1 MKILLTGF
9 EPFGGDTVNPS
20 WEIARVLDGTTV
32 AGAQVVASQLP
43 CVFGRAPQ
51 VLEQALA
58 QGLQGSWALVVA
70 LGMAGSRTGLSF
82 ERIAINLDDAP
93 IPDNAGQQPVDVAVR
108 PQGPAAYFST
118 LPVKRM
124 VEVVRAAGIAA
135 DTSQTAGTFV
145 CNHVF
150 YRLMHTLA
158 SMPQAPLAGF
168 VHVPVLPQQQALHP
182 LGQAM
187 ALDLQVE
194 GVRTA
199 LQAAL
204 VTPAGPATAVRQQ
217 E

>member
-1 MKILLTGF
+1 MQKILLTGF
-9 EPFGGDTVNPS
+9 EPFGGDVVNPS
-20 WEIARVLDGTTV
+20 WEIARTLDGTTV
-32 AGAQVVASQLP
+32 AGAQVVACLLP

-51 VLEQALA
+51 VLQQALA
-58 QGLQGSWALVVA
+58 QGQWALVVA

-82 ERIAINLDDAP
+82 ERIAINLDDAS
-93 IPDNAGQQPVDVAVR
+93 IPDNAGQQPVDVAVF
-108 PQGPAAYFST
+108 QGGPAAYFST

-124 VEVVRAAGIAA
+124 VDAVRVAGIAA

-150 YRLMHTLA
+150 YHLMHMLV
-158 SMPQAPLAGF
+158 SMPNAPRAGF

-187 ALDLQVE
+187 DLDMQVQ
-194 GVRTA
+194 GIRVA

-204 VTPAGPATAVRQQ
+204 SV
-217 E
+217 

>member
-1 MKILLTGF
+1 MQKILLTGF
-9 EPFGGDTVNPS
+9 EPFGGDVVNPS
-20 WEIARVLDGTTV
+20 WEIARTLDGTTV
-32 AGAQVVASQLP
+32 AGAQVVACLLP

-51 VLEQALA
+51 VLQQALA
-58 QGLQGSWALVVA
+58 QGQWALVVA

-82 ERIAINLDDAP
+82 ERIAINLDDAS
-93 IPDNAGQQPVDVAVR
+93 IPDNAGQQPVDVAVF
-108 PQGPAAYFST
+108 QGGPAAYFST

-124 VEVVRAAGIAA
+124 VDAVRAAGIAA

-150 YRLMHTLA
+150 YHLMHMLV
-158 SMPQAPLAGF
+158 SMPNAPRAGF

-187 ALDLQVE
+187 DLDMQVQ
-194 GVRTA
+194 GIRVA

-204 VTPAGPATAVRQQ
+204 SV
-217 E
+217 

>member
-1 MKILLTGF
+1 MQKILLTGF
-9 EPFGGDTVNPS
+9 EPFGGDGVNPS
-20 WEIARVLDGTTV
+20 WEIARTLDGTTV
-32 AGAQVVASQLP
+32 AGAQVVACQLP

-51 VLEQALA
+51 VLQQALA
-58 QGLQGSWALVVA
+58 QGQWALVVA

-82 ERIAINLDDAP
+82 ERIAINLDDAS
-93 IPDNAGQQPVDVAVR
+93 IPDNAGQQPVDVAVF
-108 PQGPAAYFST
+108 QGGPAAYFST

-124 VEVVRAAGIAA
+124 VDAVRVAGIAA

-150 YRLMHTLA
+150 YHLMHMLV
-158 SMPQAPLAGF
+158 SMPNAPRAGF

-187 ALDLQVE
+187 DLDMQVQ
-194 GVRTA
+194 GIRVA

-204 VTPAGPATAVRQQ
+204 SV
-217 E
+217 